1 MSCKERRFDLKK
13 NTLFVITWLYGI
25 LLVITFAIYA
35 YNVADANWTINT
47 EEQRPNLITFAV
59 AIFFGTIL
67 FSVNGAAQRE
77 KGDTVKKSTV
87 YVGLSIAAFF
97 IVWRLLV
104 TIF

>member
-1 MSCKERRFDLKK
+1 MKK

-97 IVWRLLV
+97 IVWRVLLAFV
-104 TIF
+104 